1 MSKVITYKKL
11 KDETETAFS
20 MGDVL
25 AIIEENLGS
34 DIVEAILD
42 FQTEE
47 SEENKPNIINYI
59 EDGIFSEQIRE
70 SGVVARIVQNI
81 LIDLEDQ
88 GYLKKSKNI
97 NKFIPNEDEIIQF
110 IDDELS
116 PGMMSY
122 FE

>member
-34 DIVEAILD
+34 DIVNAILD
-42 FQTEE
+42 FQAKE
-47 SEENKPNIINYI
+47 SEENKPNVINYI
-59 EDGIFSEQIRE
+59 ESGVFSEQIRE

-97 NKFIPNEDEIIQF
+97 DKFIPNEDEIILF
-110 IDDELS
+110 IDEELS